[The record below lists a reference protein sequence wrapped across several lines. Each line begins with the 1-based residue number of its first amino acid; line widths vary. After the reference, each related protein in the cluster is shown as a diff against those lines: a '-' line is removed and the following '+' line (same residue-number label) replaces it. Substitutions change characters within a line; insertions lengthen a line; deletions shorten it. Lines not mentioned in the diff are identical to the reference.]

1 MPFIK
6 NKKGNPV
13 TTAENN
19 TRGTNVQPTVHYV
32 ENAAKL
38 IIGNLSAD
46 PVKGNNLSTEEI
58 RFSKSLFTR
67 LKTGAM
73 KTMMKFSQLVQ
84 SRLTP

>member
-1 MPFIK
+1 MS
-6 NKKGNPV
+6 
-13 TTAENN
+13 TLRYT
-19 TRGTNVQPTVHYV
+19 V

-46 PVKGNNLSTEEI
+46 PVNGNNSSKEESRLSKNLSTQ
-58 RFSKSLFTR
+58 

-73 KTMMKFSQLVQ
+73 KTMMKFSQSVQ